1 MALEFDT
8 TMPGLMINRGI
19 KMALAATTAIT
30 VYKGTQPSGADI
42 ANNWANYNQSSLD
55 CLAHYT
61 GANWVQQIAH
71 SPLLAVNNI
80 PTTSPAFNSGEAT
93 WAIFWITDVTLTQLQ
108 SSTIPSTSFMV
119 IPSSGLTGKG
129 VIRFIDPVFTSGVSK
144 SIAEAILKAA

>member
-19 KMALAATTAIT
+19 KIALAATTAIT
-30 VYKGTQPSGADI
+30 VYKGTQPSGTDI
-42 ANNWANYNQSSLD
+42 VNNWANYKQSSTD

-71 SPLLAVNNI
+71 SPLLAINNI

-93 WAIFWITDVTLTQLQ
+93 WAIFWITDVTLASIQG
-108 SSTIPSTSFMV
+108 STLPSTNFIL
-119 IPSSGLTGKG
+119 IPCSSLTGKG
-129 VIRFIDPVFTSGVSK
+129 VIRYTDPVFTSGVSK
-144 SIAEAILKAA
+144 AISEAVLKAA